1 MNKTEFILELCKKTG
16 LSEAESTQV
25 NQIFEDNMFIGKKH
39 TEKIISEISDK
50 LGTDNEHEQDVIVI
64 RMIIALARE
73 LGFVCLAEG
82 AERKEQVD
90 RLRSLGCDV
99 IQGYYYSKPVPLD
112 EFEERFL

>member
-50 LGTDNEHEQDVIVI
+50 LGTDKERAEVIY
-64 RMIIALARE
+64 RSARDIIGTAITDKLKHPF
-73 LGFVCLAEG
+73 GSN
-82 AERKEQVD
+82 K
-90 RLRSLGCDV
+90 
-99 IQGYYYSKPVPLD
+99 
-112 EFEERFL
+112 